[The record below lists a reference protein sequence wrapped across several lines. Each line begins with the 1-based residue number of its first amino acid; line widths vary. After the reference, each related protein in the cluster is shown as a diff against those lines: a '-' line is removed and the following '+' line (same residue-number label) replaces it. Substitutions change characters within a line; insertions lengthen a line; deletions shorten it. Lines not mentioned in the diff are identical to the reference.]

1 VLCRYFK
8 ISGKVAG
15 YDKTSTALTRELI
28 DNGIAI
34 HFDDSIDLVPK
45 DFSSK
50 TLVIITP
57 AVPSTFKWNYFME
70 RNNIKKRA
78 EVLGIITKILLFCCR
93 GNTGKQ
99 QPLVF

>member
-1 VLCRYFK
+1 VLWLGILK
-8 ISGKVAG
+8 ISGRVAG

-45 DFSSK
+45 DFSLK
-50 TLVIITP
+50 TLWLLLLLLFL
-57 AVPSTFKWNYFME
+57 AEWNYFME
-70 RNNIKKRA
+70 REYNIKKRA

-93 GNTGKQ
+93 GNARENNN
-99 QPLVF
+99 L

>member
-1 VLCRYFK
+1 
-8 ISGKVAG
+8 
-15 YDKTSTALTRELI
+15 LTRELI

-50 TLVIITP
+50 TLCYYY
-57 AVPSTFKWNYFME
+57 SCCSHTFRVELFYE
-70 RNNIKKRA
+70 REYNIKKRA
-78 EVLGIITKILLFCCR
+78 EVLGIITKDTFVLLLR
-93 GNTGKQ
+93 ERTGKQ